1 MPFDVGGLI
10 IDSAK
15 VLPADGSSSDRPARS
30 GMDLVR
36 NYPDKSSGL
45 YWIQSEKMPNPLQMY
60 VDMTEEGGGYD
71 FYPIQNGTSVWTV
84 FGDVAGAN
92 SPNNDGIELG
102 LDLWYPRSPQH
113 WRAAVNFVSDVL
125 GETGTNFQ
133 RYFRTAGP
141 VYRDNSTDSGAG
153 DDVNYSTSGGNPQ
166 VMRNPIY
173 YGTGAVDWKVP
184 DGGRWWL
191 RDTTFSEP
199 NGDYLNYGFLAITAN
214 RVVYNTGAL
223 GRVGSTGYA
232 ISESYNL
239 QDISFNDIANGFHH
253 ETGGYYLVSTNLKG

>member
-1 MPFDVGGLI
+1 MPLNIGGTLI
-10 IDSAK
+10 ISSSSQ
-15 VLPADGSSSDRPARS
+15 LPADGSSQDNPARS
-30 GMDLVR
+30 GMDLAR
-36 NYPDKSSGL
+36 QYPNKPSGY

-92 SPNNDGIELG
+92 SPHNDGIELG
-102 LDLWYPRSPQH
+102 LDIWYPRSAQH

-141 VYRDNSTDSGAG
+141 VYRDDSTDSGAG
-153 DDVNYSTSGGNPQ
+153 DGGNYTSEI
-166 VMRNPIY
+166 MRNPIY
-173 YGTGAVDWKVP
+173 YGTGVGSWKVP

-191 RDTTFSEP
+191 RDTTFGEP

-223 GRVGSTGYA
+223 GSAGGTVYA
-232 ISESYNL
+232 ISENYNL
-239 QDISFNDIANGFHH
+239 EDIRFNDIANGFHH